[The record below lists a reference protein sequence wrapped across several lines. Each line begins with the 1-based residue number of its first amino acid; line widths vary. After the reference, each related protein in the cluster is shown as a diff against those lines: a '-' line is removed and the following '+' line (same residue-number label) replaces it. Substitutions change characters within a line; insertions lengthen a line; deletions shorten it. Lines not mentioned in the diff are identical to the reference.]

1 MYSDPSKIRNKVV
14 KVYLSDHEHALIDAF
29 VNYTGQQKAPMVR
42 ELLLEAAQRALF
54 GEDVATARVATEGA
68 LSVHK
73 MPF

>member
-1 MYSDPSKIRNKVV
+1 MYADPSKIRSKVV
-14 KVYLSDHEHALIDAF
+14 KVYLNDNEHALIDAF

-42 ELLLEAAQRALF
+42 ELLLEAAQRVLF
-54 GEDVATARVATEGA
+54 GEDGAVARPAVEGA